1 MKKQTLYTAV
11 GHFQRRTAAEG
22 TYPVIIING
31 REYKTDLQ
39 EMVIWTCL
47 SWRLL
52 SLGQLHDLYLQKAA
66 SMPIQPVRSF
76 EDCAARLVTRGLAAT
91 GSGDT
96 GYDALYDLISGLFV
110 VPVSSSFFLRA
121 LAFAKLTLR
130 DHIPISK
137 ASRLFRADRPSPEE
151 RRVLELSRQAL
162 ISTAELIKC
171 VEGGVCDISSDE
183 KLLTALYDDMGTT
196 SGNIMYLMR
205 DKPSAQSV
213 VSAVANLYLRQQV
226 IFQRL

>member
-11 GHFQRRTAAEG
+11 GHFQRRTTAEG
-22 TYPVIIING
+22 TYPVIVING

-52 SLGQLHDLYLQKAA
+52 SLEQLHDLYLQTAA
-66 SMPIQPVRSF
+66 SMPIQPARSF
-76 EDCAARLVTRGLAAT
+76 EDCAARLVTRGLAAS

-110 VPVSSSFFLRA
+110 VPVSSSVFLRA

-130 DHIPISK
+130 DHILFSK
-137 ASRLFRADRPSPEE
+137 ASRLFRPDRPSPEE

-162 ISTAELIKC
+162 LSTAELIKC
-171 VEGGVCDISSDE
+171 VEAGVYDVSSDE